1 MSNWI
6 NNGVEPRV
14 RAQYANRLLEIYVR
28 IREAKEQ
35 ELQRILAVLRTKAI
49 ADPEILEIVERL
61 ERWSRAE

>member
-61 ERWSRAE
+61 ERWSRAK